1 MSTTAQQLLNE
12 FDLLPE
18 SEKREVIIEILRRTR
33 HLDLPPLSD
42 DDFVMNAEALFL
54 ELDHQEMRDET
65 SQSG

>member
-1 MSTTAQQLLNE
+1 MPTTAQQLLDE

-33 HLDLPPLSD
+33 NFDVPPLSD
-42 DDFVMNAEALFL
+42 DDLVMNAEALFL
-54 ELDHQEMRDET
+54 ELDHQEMMDEN

>member
-18 SEKREVIIEILRRTR
+18 SEKQEVIIEILRRTR
-33 HLDLPPLSD
+33 YLDLPPLSD
-42 DDFVMNAEALFL
+42 DDLVMNAQAIFL
-54 ELDHQEMRDET
+54 ELDNQGMMDEK